1 MQEVYTVQCRHVLIS
16 YGGCFASASAIKGCW
31 CMLSEQIVSSPVCR
45 SAFEGV
51 GPHAGSTLT
60 LWFSGRSQ
68 RGPSRIRTRTRTRSK
83 PWACSRMRPSSA
95 RTRPQVRLALC
106 TLHFLVS
113 PLGLHKAQH
122 TSQTHLASLG
132 CKRVF
137 VHSKRS
143 IAGHLPCRVW
153 TRLQL

>member
-1 MQEVYTVQCRHVLIS
+1 
-16 YGGCFASASAIKGCW
+16 
-31 CMLSEQIVSSPVCR
+31 MLSEQIVSSPVCR

-132 CKRVF
+132 CKHVF
-137 VHSKRS
+137 HSFIQS
-143 IAGHLPCRVW
+143 AALQDTFLVESGHVCSCEGNLLGKQGDMCAVSRGSKG
-153 TRLQL
+153 